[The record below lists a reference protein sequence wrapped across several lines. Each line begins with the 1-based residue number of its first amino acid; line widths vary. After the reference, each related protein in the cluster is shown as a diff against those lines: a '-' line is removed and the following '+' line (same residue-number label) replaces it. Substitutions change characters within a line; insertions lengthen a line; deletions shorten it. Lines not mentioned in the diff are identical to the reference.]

1 MLAYQNSTFCLFAS
15 EKISGIGG
23 HSWFGCVP
31 LPYPWHV
38 ELCWVSATWLF
49 ENLVAARG
57 RFPWW
62 CLFLKI
68 TSDGAYGIF
77 CDICD
82 FHEYHWC
89 WGFGGISKFFGTHS
103 LFSLLLGGKCVVV
116 LSMDSW
122 LQMEMKR
129 ICEHNTFKYHIG
141 IPLNVC
147 LYFERRGV
155 LIKSGEKINT
165 VLF

>member
-1 MLAYQNSTFCLFAS
+1 MATPGLVVYLYPILGTWNFVGSQLLGFLRIWS
-15 EKISGIGG
+15 
-23 HSWFGCVP
+23 
-31 LPYPWHV
+31 LPG
-38 ELCWVSATWLF
+38 E
-49 ENLVAARG
+49 
-57 RFPWW
+57 
-62 CLFLKI
+62 
-68 TSDGAYGIF
+68 
-77 CDICD
+77 D
-82 FHEYHWC
+82 FHDGCCFSKSHLMGHMEFSVIFVISIAIISV
-89 WGFGGISKFFGTHS
+89 GDLGGISKIFGTHS